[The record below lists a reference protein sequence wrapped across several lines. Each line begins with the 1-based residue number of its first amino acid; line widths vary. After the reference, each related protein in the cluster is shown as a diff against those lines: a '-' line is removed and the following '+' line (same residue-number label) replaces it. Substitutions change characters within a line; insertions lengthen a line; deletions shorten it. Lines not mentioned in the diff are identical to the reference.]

1 MGMANVSFTEN
12 EGSQEGPNKQE
23 AASGSVAGIS
33 GQIHYRFKT
42 TGRIGWYTQAT
53 FPLMAGEGTYLSG
66 GGGLEYYW
74 GTPARSVLKDLTT
87 SFTITPTTRYFANLG
102 VNLGYI
108 AYNTETA
115 KKNDTLIEV
124 EIGGGVSHKF
134 KKWTLRA
141 QAGMARG
148 TGIVTNTMGM
158 KAMVGGIFFLD

>member
-1 MGMANVSFTEN
+1 MANISFAES
-12 EGSQEGPNKQE
+12 EGKQEGPNKAE
-23 AASGSVAGIS
+23 AASGAVSGIS

-42 TGRIGWYTQAT
+42 TGRIGWYGQAT
-53 FPLMAGEGTYLSG
+53 FPLMAGEGTYLST

-87 SFTITPTTRYFANLG
+87 SFTITPTTRYFANVG
-102 VNLGYI
+102 INLGYI
-108 AYNTETA
+108 AYDTETA

-124 EIGGGVSHKF
+124 ELGGGLSHKF

-141 QAGMARG
+141 HAAMARG

-158 KAMVGGIFFLD
+158 KMMVGGIFFLD

>member
-1 MGMANVSFTEN
+1 MANVSFAEN
-12 EGSQEGPNKQE
+12 EGTQTGPNKPV

-42 TGRIGWYTQAT
+42 TGRTAWYTQAT

-87 SFTITPTTRYFANLG
+87 SFTVTPTFRYFLNVG

-124 EIGGGVSHKF
+124 EGGGGITYKF
-134 KKWTLRA
+134 NSWTLRA

-158 KAMVGGIFFLD
+158 KAMIGGTFFLD